1 MLPVETFSIW
11 RSFQSQRSL
20 QCSATLQRFSIWID
34 PNCSWTLSSLHSSK
48 GLEYS
53 KGLEQFKQNIMFS
66 GLWLRKFEFAGCQAE
81 QLQMKDLTSLT
92 SKTLWSTHHVLC
104 FQTLSALLFLW
115 KRRERGKKK
124 RNKTS
129 KLNVHMKRRK
139 SQSFWEMLWRWVCSD
154 KALVASLWYLSLVF
168 LQYKPL
174 QSTEISWKVAVK
186 KKKQTETLWCLCLA
200 VSMSDADKLKDKAFK
215 NPLAS
220 PSQTCTSVWPGRLF
234 GIGKKAGQKE
244 VFFVRYISAYPSPR
258 RKYLWTNVI
267 YSLTKSHAYSS
278 KVAPSVLLMLDCA
291 KNRSGFIGCQRQLR
305 QKKGSLAWHD
315 VHGWMQGL

>member
-1 MLPVETFSIW
+1 MKEERERKEKTKQNEQVERSHETKKKLKLLGNAVKVSLLWQGSCCFSLI
-11 RSFQSQRSL
+11 FV
-20 QCSATLQRFSIWID
+20 TRFS
-34 PNCSWTLSSLHSSK
+34 SVQT
-48 GLEYS
+48 
-53 KGLEQFKQNIMFS
+53 
-66 GLWLRKFEFAGCQAE
+66 
-81 QLQMKDLTSLT
+81 T
-92 SKTLWSTHHVLC
+92 SKH
-104 FQTLSALLFLW
+104 
-115 KRRERGKKK
+115 
-124 RNKTS
+124 RNK
-129 KLNVHMKRRK
+129 LK
-139 SQSFWEMLWRWVCSD
+139 SGCE
-154 KALVASLWYLSLVF
+154 
-168 LQYKPL
+168 
-174 QSTEISWKVAVK
+174 

-200 VSMSDADKLKDKAFK
+200 VSMSDADKLKDRAFK

-258 RKYLWTNVI
+258 RKHLWTNVI

-305 QKKGSLAWHD
+305 QKKGSLAWHE